1 MKKRRKKTAKKRP
14 GFFARI
20 VHSLKARH
28 ERAAKVRKLTA
39 AGRTGHEGKVFTDR
53 PSAEATQLVREWVA
67 KNGKPPSA
75 ALVEGFTGA
84 RPGYWRGKRVAGHV
98 LR

>member
-1 MKKRRKKTAKKRP
+1 MKRRKKTKKKA

-39 AGRTGHEGKVFTDR
+39 KGKTGYRGEVITDR
-53 PSAEATQLVREWVA
+53 PTAEAIELVREWVA

-75 ALVEGFTGA
+75 ALVEGYTGA